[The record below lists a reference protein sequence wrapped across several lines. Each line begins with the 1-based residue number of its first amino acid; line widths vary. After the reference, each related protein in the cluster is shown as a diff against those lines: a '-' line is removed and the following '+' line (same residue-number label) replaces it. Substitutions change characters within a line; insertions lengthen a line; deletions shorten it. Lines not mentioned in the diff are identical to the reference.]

1 MYKKALI
8 VVAALWLLTVVAV
21 LAAPATHTPGGMT
34 HFEFLIAV
42 LNDANDRDLVE
53 DTTSDLL
60 STWFV
65 ENAIAPNTGETPQ
78 QARTRIAGGTP
89 FTRDTPT
96 PIPSATPTATPTVT
110 PTPTPTMTP
119 TPAPPDDRPAL
130 VALYNATNGA
140 NWKTNTKWLTN
151 APIGEWHGVTTDGA
165 GRVTNLNL
173 HSNSLAGTLPHE
185 IGDLDRMR
193 ELVLWN
199 NDITGSVPYQVGY
212 LTRLTK
218 LWLSSNQF
226 SGALPSRMSDLT
238 RLKQLRLSGNRFTG
252 CVPPGLRSVA
262 DNDVAS
268 LGLSDCSVT
277 PTPTPT
283 PTSSSDDRAALV
295 RLYEYANGPNWR
307 TRTNWVS
314 SAPIGQ
320 WHGVTTNS
328 QGRVTSLD
336 LSGNGLTGYL
346 PRELGKLSE
355 LQTLDL
361 STNDLVGGIPPEFGN
376 LSELRTLNLSFNEL
390 VNDIPDELG
399 NLSELRTL
407 NLSSNDITDE
417 IPYAL
422 DTLSNLRTLDLASN
436 NLVGAIPSELGA
448 LSNLE
453 KLWLPYNQLQGQ
465 IPSELGALSNLT
477 SLFISGNRLAGCV
490 PDSLRSVTNNDFSA
504 SNLPFCAP

>member
-8 VVAALWLLTVVAV
+8 VVTALWLLTVVAV

-42 LNDANDRDLVE
+42 LNDAHDRGLVE

-65 ENAIAPNTGETPQ
+65 ENAIAPSTGETPQ

-89 FTRDTPT
+89 FAGNTP
-96 PIPSATPTATPTVT
+96 TPTATPTVT
-110 PTPTPTMTP
+110 PTPAPTMTP

-140 NWKTNTKWLTN
+140 NWKANTKWLTN
-151 APIGEWHGVTTDGA
+151 APIEEWHGVTTDGA
-165 GRVTNLNL
+165 GRVTHLKL
-173 HSNSLAGTLPHE
+173 HSNDLAGTLPRE

-199 NDITGSVPYQVGY
+199 NEITGSVPHQIGD
-212 LTRLTK
+212 LTRLTD

-252 CVPPGLRSVA
+252 CVPTGLRSVT

-268 LGLSDCSVT
+268 LNLSDCSVT

-283 PTSSSDDRAALV
+283 PTSASDDRAALV
-295 RLYEYANGPNWR
+295 RLYQFANGPNWR

-328 QGRVTSLD
+328 QGRVTALD

-355 LQTLDL
+355 LRTLNL

-390 VNDIPDELG
+390 IADIPDELG

-417 IPYAL
+417 IPYEL
-422 DTLSNLRTLDLASN
+422 DTLSNLRTLDLAFN
-436 NLVGAIPSELGA
+436 KLVGTIPTELDT
-448 LSNLE
+448 
-453 KLWLPYNQLQGQ
+453 
-465 IPSELGALSNLT
+465 LSNLT

-490 PDSLRSVTNNDFSA
+490 PDGLRNVTNNDFSA
-504 SNLPFCAP
+504 SSLPFCAP